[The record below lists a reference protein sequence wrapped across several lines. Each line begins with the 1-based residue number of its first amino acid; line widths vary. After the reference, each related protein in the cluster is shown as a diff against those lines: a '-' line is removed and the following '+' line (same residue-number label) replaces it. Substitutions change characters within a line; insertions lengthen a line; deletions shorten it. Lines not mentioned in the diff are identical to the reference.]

1 MCTLAFCAPSTVLA
15 AMLSAFAVFLFLF
28 SLLAKT
34 PVVIQR
40 GLCALIIAA
49 LLAWLVPACVEVNRH
64 RHAIEQASR
73 RWREGRRGDS
83 NAP

>member
-49 LLAWLVPACVEVNRH
+49 LLAWLVRARVEINQCVGCMLDGVEVD
-64 RHAIEQASR
+64 AK
-73 RWREGRRGDS
+73 